1 MQVSAEGCFSWVLQ
15 YEIEHLGGLLSL
27 DRPEDQREIRPGDF
41 AEEEA
46 AVE

>member
-1 MQVSAEGCFSWVLQ
+1 MQVSAEDCIAWVLQ

-27 DRPEDQREIRPGDF
+27 DRPEDQREIRPDDF
-41 AEEEA
+41 AEEEP